1 MKKRNNI
8 KGVMGS
14 TLMRDS
20 DVGQEATMGL
30 RYAWIFV
37 LVVGMACFMWGGT
50 SQAEEV
56 KPVRLSSTIGP
67 VDAGIVPLL
76 AETYTQKTGVP
87 VVFEGAGTGA
97 TLKKAQGGSF
107 DMVMV
112 HARKLE
118 DKFIADGFGL
128 TRLDVMYNDFV
139 ILGPKNDPA
148 GIKGQKDA
156 AKAFAIIAEKKAPFI
171 SRGDNSG
178 THVKEMEIWEKSGVT
193 PGDGWYE
200 IFVDGKKGN
209 KATTLYGNEK
219 QSYFLM
225 DRATWLTIKNEITLV
240 PLVEGDDILLNFIAV
255 IDVNPAKFS
264 DINAE
269 GAKAFMAWLV
279 SDEAQNII
287 KGFGVE
293 QYGQPLFFPNA
304 KR

>member
-1 MKKRNNI
+1 MK
-8 KGVMGS
+8 
-14 TLMRDS
+14 
-20 DVGQEATMGL
+20 L
-30 RYAWIFV
+30 RYLVIFV
-37 LVVGMACFMWGGT
+37 MAVSMGCLVWG
-50 SQAEEV
+50 SALQAEEV
-56 KPVRLSSTIGP
+56 KSVRLSSTIGP

-76 AETYTQKTGVP
+76 VETYTKKTGVP

-97 TLKKAQGGSF
+97 TLKKAQGGNF

-139 ILGPKNDPA
+139 ILGPTNDPA
-148 GIKGQKDA
+148 GIKGEKDA
-156 AKAFAIIAEKKAPFI
+156 AKAFSVIAEKKAPFI

-178 THVKEMEIWEKSGVT
+178 THVKEMEIWEKAGIT
-193 PGDGWYE
+193 PGDGWYDV
-200 IFVDGKKGN
+200 FADGKKGN
-209 KATTLYGNEK
+209 KATTMYGNEK

-225 DRATWLTIKNEITLV
+225 DRATWLTVKDDITLV

-264 DINAE
+264 GINAE

-287 KGFGVE
+287 KNFGVE